1 MKFTTTIVA
10 LALAASTGAVQL
22 RFDNTYDNGGGSM
35 NTVACSTGA
44 NGLAQRFPTFG
55 SLPTFPNIGASSD
68 IGGFNSPAC
77 GNCYNL
83 TFTFQGVTRSVT
95 VTAID
100 HAGNGFNV
108 AQPAMDTLTNGNAV
122 ALGTIDVQSQQVAR
136 SVCGL

>member
-1 MKFTTTIVA
+1 MKFTTTIIA

-22 RFDNTYDNGGGSM
+22 RFDNTYDNASGSM

-44 NGLAQRFPTFG
+44 NGLSQRFPTFG
-55 SLPTFPNIGASSD
+55 SVPTFPHIGASSD

-77 GNCYNL
+77 GNCY
-83 TFTFQGVTRSVT
+83 TISFTFQGVTRSINLV
-95 VTAID
+95 AID

-108 AQPAMDTLTNGNAV
+108 AQAAMDELTNGNAV